1 MLRESSMVFSLK
13 KALSSLSSTSAVF
26 DDATGEFNLID
37 IEGAKRELKLSKR
50 AAENGAKGIPG
61 LKESR
66 KDAMATEIDTYI
78 NRLIVLARNKFVDR
92 LRAADDLS
100 DAQSQG
106 SIQSI
111 TEIFETAKAELK
123 ATARERYNALFT
135 ARRDWIE
142 GEAEFIAFQKE
153 NKRIGPARFPD
164 DRTKIFGWI
173 FLITIIEIMTNAYA
187 LGAAHPSGPLGV
199 ILEIFMF
206 GVANVGVAFLLGCYV
221 WRYFYHVSAII
232 KSVAAILAIPM
243 MVFIVFLNFFLAH
256 YRDAISKLAN
266 ADLDALETITLMQ
279 KLGGDARDTLLANPF
294 VMDDFKSY
302 LLLFVGM
309 LASIFATKKSFEL
322 DDPYPGY
329 GKISR
334 EQDELAANFNEEQTL
349 AFRDMNNLVDNYSN
363 QINSQLSLVKGN
375 ESALITRERDK
386 KQLFEKYN
394 SWIASARSAGETLYA
409 FYREENMK
417 ARENRQE
424 PNCFTIDF
432 SLSNKDTEVKLD
444 PPERIT
450 SSYKAVAKTCEKYLN
465 ELNEQSTKFQNKF
478 KDIAKMSPAEALS
491 DKFKEPTVFND

>member
-1 MLRESSMVFSLK
+1 MVFSLK
-13 KALSSLSSTSAVF
+13 KVLSSLGSTSAVF

-37 IEGAKRELKLSKR
+37 IEEAKRELKLSKR

-61 LKESR
+61 LEESR
-66 KDAMATEIDTYI
+66 KDAMATEIDTFI
-78 NRLIVLARNKFVDR
+78 NHLVLLAKNKFIDR
-92 LRAADDLS
+92 LKAADDLS
-100 DAQSQG
+100 DTQSQKG

-111 TEIFETAKAELK
+111 TELFEKAKAELK
-123 ATARERYNALFT
+123 TTARDRYGAMFT
-135 ARRDWIE
+135 AKRDWVL
-142 GEAEFIAFQKE
+142 GEAQFNAFQKE
-153 NKRIGPARFPD
+153 NKRIGPARVPA

-206 GVANVGVAFLLGCYV
+206 GIANVGVAFLLGCYV
-221 WRYFYHVSAII
+221 WRYFYHVSAI
-232 KSVAAILAIPM
+232 KKTVATILSIPM
-243 MVFIVFLNFFLAH
+243 MAFIVFLNFFLAH
-256 YRDAISKLAN
+256 YRDAISKLAS
-266 ADLDALETITLMQ
+266 AELDALETVTLMQ

-349 AFRDMNNLVDNYSN
+349 AFRDMNSLVDDYSR
-363 QINSQLSLVKGN
+363 QINSRLSLVRGN

-394 SWIASARSAGETLYA
+394 NWIASTRSVGETLYA

-417 ARENRQE
+417 ARKNRQE

-432 SLSNKDTEVKLD
+432 TLSDKDTEVKID
-444 PPERIT
+444 SSERIT
-450 SSYKAVAKTCEKYLN
+450 STYKVVEKTCKNYLN
-465 ELNEQSTKFQNKF
+465 ELNEQSNKFQNKF